1 MRKVKLELA
10 PFIIL
15 GHAQF
20 CCTGCPNMFRI
31 KENLKFARFIFQKIR
46 QIEERP
52 AKVHDF
58 FRILRLDKI
67 FGT

>member
-20 CCTGCPNMFRI
+20 CCTGCPNMFRM
-31 KENLKFARFIFQKIR
+31 KENLKIR
-46 QIEERP
+46 T
-52 AKVHDF
+52 KVHEI
-58 FRILRLDKI
+58 FRILLLDKI
-67 FGT
+67 SGTC